1 MKNLNP
7 TTDSKSLSAPGFLA
21 KLLELP
27 DFGNIEK
34 NLTAHL
40 TLRIYL
46 AIVGTSLIFLVYFLA
61 LFDENSMSNIGI
73 ILGAL
78 LFIVVALI
86 LLRKGLLELS
96 TTAFIIVCYAAV
108 ITSTYPYPYGATLVL
123 ELALGLSLINLL
135 VSVWQMI
142 MVIFLTVGT
151 LIHASLIRSDPPQP
165 IGDVAFAVIIYL
177 AMSALFVIVSRARA
191 NILHEVTKSAQ
202 QAQDAN
208 RHLESISAELEQ
220 RAAQLSAVAEVSTAT
235 STILDFRRLLQ
246 EVMDLTKERFNL
258 YHSHIYLFD
267 EAGENLILTAGAGEP
282 GRQMVAEGRSI
293 PLNREQSLVA
303 RAARERKGITVNDV
317 MEAPD
322 FLPNPLLPDTRS
334 ELAVP
339 MIVGGTPIGVFD
351 IQSDQ
356 VGRFGASD
364 IAIQTTLA
372 AQLATSIQNARS
384 FEQSKKQ
391 AEFEAQVNLI
401 GSRIQSASSIEETLQ
416 TAIRELGKTAG
427 VSRVKA
433 KIQLAS
439 RAVPTEPTSAERSA

>member
-1 MKNLNP
+1 MKNLHPVTSEKQTNMR
-7 TTDSKSLSAPGFLA
+7 DSIA
-21 KLLELP
+21 KFLELP

-46 AIVGTSLIFLVYFLA
+46 AIVVTSLIFLVYFLV

-78 LFIVVALI
+78 FFIVVAII

-108 ITSTYPYPYGATLVL
+108 ITSTYQYPYGVTLVL

-135 VSVWQMI
+135 VPVWQMI
-142 MVIFLTVGT
+142 MVIVLTVGT
-151 LIHASLIRSDPPQP
+151 FIHASLIRSDPPQP
-165 IGDVAFAVIIYL
+165 IGDVAFAIIIYL

-208 RHLESISAELEQ
+208 RHLESITTELEQ
-220 RAAQLSAVAEVSTAT
+220 RAAQLNAVAEISTAT
-235 STILDFRRLLQ
+235 STILDFKRLLQ

-258 YHSHIYLFD
+258 YHSHIYLLD
-267 EAGENLILTAGAGEP
+267 EAGEHLILTAGAGEP
-282 GRQMVAEGRSI
+282 GRQMVAEGRTI
-293 PLNREQSLVA
+293 PLSREQSLVA
-303 RAARERKGITVNDV
+303 RAARERQGITVNDV
-317 MEAPD
+317 TQAPD

-339 MIVGGTPIGVFD
+339 MTVGGNVIGVFD

-356 VGRFGASD
+356 VGRFTDSD
-364 IAIQTTLA
+364 VNIQTTLA
-372 AQLATSIQNARS
+372 AQLAASVQNARS
-384 FEQSKKQ
+384 FEKSKTQ
-391 AEFEAQVNLI
+391 ADLESLVNTI
-401 GSRIQSASSIEETLQ
+401 GQKIQRATTVEDTLQ
-416 TAIRELGKTAG
+416 VAIRELGSALGAT
-427 VSRVKA
+427 RVKA
-433 KIQLAS
+433 MLG
-439 RAVPTEPTSAERSA
+439 TRSHDGVNEGAN

>member
-1 MKNLNP
+1 MKNIHPVTSEKQTNMR
-7 TTDSKSLSAPGFLA
+7 DSIA
-21 KLLELP
+21 KFLELP

-46 AIVGTSLIFLVYFLA
+46 AIVVTSLIFLVYFLV

-78 LFIVVALI
+78 FFIVVAII

-108 ITSTYPYPYGATLVL
+108 ITSTYQYPYGVTLVL

-135 VSVWQMI
+135 VPVWQMI
-142 MVIFLTVGT
+142 MVIVLTVGT
-151 LIHASLIRSDPPQP
+151 FIHASLIRSDPPQP
-165 IGDVAFAVIIYL
+165 IGDVAFAIIIYL

-208 RHLESISAELEQ
+208 RHLESITAELEQ
-220 RAAQLSAVAEVSTAT
+220 RAAQLNAVAEISTAT
-235 STILDFRRLLQ
+235 STILDFKRLLQ

-258 YHSHIYLFD
+258 YHSHIYLLD
-267 EAGENLILTAGAGEP
+267 EAGEHLILTAGAGEP
-282 GRQMVAEGRSI
+282 GRQMVAEGRTI
-293 PLNREQSLVA
+293 PLSREQSLVA
-303 RAARERKGITVNDV
+303 RAARERQGITVNDV
-317 MEAPD
+317 TQAPD
-322 FLPNPLLPDTRS
+322 FLPNPLLPNTRS

-339 MIVGGTPIGVFD
+339 MTVGGNVIGVFD

-356 VGRFGASD
+356 VGRFTDSD
-364 IAIQTTLA
+364 VNIQTTLA
-372 AQLATSIQNARS
+372 AQLAASVQNARS
-384 FEQSKKQ
+384 FEKSKTQ
-391 AEFEAQVNLI
+391 ADLESLVNTI
-401 GSRIQSASSIEETLQ
+401 GQKIQRSTTVEDTLQ
-416 TAIRELGKTAG
+416 VAIRELGSALGAT
-427 VSRVKA
+427 RVKA
-433 KIQLAS
+433 MLG
-439 RAVPTEPTSAERSA
+439 TRSNGGANEGAN

>member
-1 MKNLNP
+1 MKNIHPVTSEKQSNMR
-7 TTDSKSLSAPGFLA
+7 DSIA
-21 KLLELP
+21 KFLELP

-46 AIVGTSLIFLVYFLA
+46 AIVGTSLIFLVYFLV

-78 LFIVVALI
+78 FFIVVAII

-108 ITSTYPYPYGATLVL
+108 ITSTYQYSYGVTLVL

-135 VSVWQMI
+135 VPVWQMI
-142 MVIFLTVGT
+142 MVIVLTVGT
-151 LIHASLIRSDPPQP
+151 FIHASLIRSDPPQP
-165 IGDVAFAVIIYL
+165 IGDVAFAIIIYL

-208 RHLESISAELEQ
+208 RHLESITTELEQ
-220 RAAQLSAVAEVSTAT
+220 RAAQLNAVAEISTAT
-235 STILDFRRLLQ
+235 STILDFKRLLQ

-258 YHSHIYLFD
+258 YHSHIYLLD
-267 EAGENLILTAGAGEP
+267 EAGEHLILTAGAGEP
-282 GRQMVAEGRSI
+282 GRQMVAEGRTI
-293 PLNREQSLVA
+293 PLSREQSLVA
-303 RAARERKGITVNDV
+303 RAARERQGITVNDV
-317 MEAPD
+317 TQAPD
-322 FLPNPLLPDTRS
+322 FLPNPLLPNTRS

-339 MIVGGTPIGVFD
+339 MTVGGNVIGVFD

-356 VGRFGASD
+356 VGRFTDSD
-364 IAIQTTLA
+364 VNIQTTLA
-372 AQLATSIQNARS
+372 AQLAASVQNARS
-384 FEQSKKQ
+384 FEKSKTQ
-391 AEFEAQVNLI
+391 ADLESLVNTI
-401 GSRIQSASSIEETLQ
+401 GQKIQRATTVEDTLQ
-416 TAIRELGKTAG
+416 VAIRELGSAIG
-427 VSRVKA
+427 VTRVKA
-433 KIQLAS
+433 VLGA
-439 RAVPTEPTSAERSA
+439 RSNGGANEGAN

>member
-1 MKNLNP
+1 MKNLHPVTSEKQTNMR
-7 TTDSKSLSAPGFLA
+7 DSIA
-21 KLLELP
+21 KFLELP

-46 AIVGTSLIFLVYFLA
+46 AIVVTSLIFLVYFLV
-61 LFDENSMSNIGI
+61 LFDQNSMSNIGI

-78 LFIVVALI
+78 VFIVVAII

-108 ITSTYPYPYGATLVL
+108 ITSTYSYPYGVTLVL

-135 VSVWQMI
+135 VPVWQMI
-142 MVIFLTVGT
+142 MVIVLTVGT
-151 LIHASLIRSDPPQP
+151 FIHASLIRSDPPQP
-165 IGDVAFAVIIYL
+165 IGDVAFAIIIYL

-208 RHLESISAELEQ
+208 RHLESITTELEQ
-220 RAAQLSAVAEVSTAT
+220 RAAQLNAVAEISTAT
-235 STILDFRRLLQ
+235 STILDFKRLLQ

-258 YHSHIYLFD
+258 YHSHIYLLD
-267 EAGENLILTAGAGEP
+267 EAGEHLILTAGAGEP
-282 GRQMVAEGRSI
+282 GRQMVAEGRTI
-293 PLNREQSLVA
+293 PLSREQSLVA
-303 RAARERKGITVNDV
+303 RAARERQGITVNDV
-317 MEAPD
+317 TQAPD

-339 MIVGGTPIGVFD
+339 MTVGGNVIGVFD

-356 VGRFGASD
+356 VGRFTDSD
-364 IAIQTTLA
+364 VNIQTTLA
-372 AQLATSIQNARS
+372 AQLAASVQNARS
-384 FEQSKKQ
+384 FEKSKTQ
-391 AEFEAQVNLI
+391 ADLESLVNTI
-401 GSRIQSASSIEETLQ
+401 GQKIQRATTVEDTLQ
-416 TAIRELGKTAG
+416 VAIRELGSAVG
-427 VSRVKA
+427 VTRVKA
-433 KIQLAS
+433 VLGA
-439 RAVPTEPTSAERSA
+439 RSNGGANEGAN

>member
-1 MKNLNP
+1 MKNLHPVTSEKQTNMR
-7 TTDSKSLSAPGFLA
+7 DSIA
-21 KLLELP
+21 KFLELP

-46 AIVGTSLIFLVYFLA
+46 AIVGTSLIFLVYFLV

-78 LFIVVALI
+78 FFIVVAII

-108 ITSTYPYPYGATLVL
+108 ITSTYQYPYGVTLVL

-135 VSVWQMI
+135 VPVWQMI
-142 MVIFLTVGT
+142 MVIVLTVGT
-151 LIHASLIRSDPPQP
+151 FIHASLIRSDPPQP
-165 IGDVAFAVIIYL
+165 IGDVAFAIIIYL

-208 RHLESISAELEQ
+208 RHLESITTELEQ
-220 RAAQLSAVAEVSTAT
+220 RAAQLNAVAEISTAT
-235 STILDFRRLLQ
+235 STILDFKRLLQ

-258 YHSHIYLFD
+258 YHSHIYLLD
-267 EAGENLILTAGAGEP
+267 EAGEHLILTAGAGEP
-282 GRQMVAEGRSI
+282 GRQMVAEGRTI
-293 PLNREQSLVA
+293 PLSREQSLVA
-303 RAARERKGITVNDV
+303 RAARERQGITVNDV
-317 MEAPD
+317 TQAPD
-322 FLPNPLLPDTRS
+322 FLPNPLLPNTRS

-339 MIVGGTPIGVFD
+339 MTVGGNVIGVFD

-356 VGRFGASD
+356 VGRFTDSD
-364 IAIQTTLA
+364 VNIQTTLA
-372 AQLATSIQNARS
+372 AQLAASVQNARS
-384 FEQSKKQ
+384 FEKSKTQ
-391 AEFEAQVNLI
+391 ADLESLVNTI
-401 GSRIQSASSIEETLQ
+401 GQKIQRSTTVEDTLQ
-416 TAIRELGKTAG
+416 VAIRELGSALGAT
-427 VSRVKA
+427 RVKA
-433 KIQLAS
+433 MLG
-439 RAVPTEPTSAERSA
+439 TRSNGGANEGAN

>member
-1 MKNLNP
+1 MKNLHPVTSEKQTNMR
-7 TTDSKSLSAPGFLA
+7 DSIA
-21 KLLELP
+21 KFLELP

-46 AIVGTSLIFLVYFLA
+46 AIVVTSLIFLVYFLV

-78 LFIVVALI
+78 VFIVVAII

-108 ITSTYPYPYGATLVL
+108 ITSTYSYPYGVTLVL

-135 VSVWQMI
+135 VPVWQMI
-142 MVIFLTVGT
+142 MVIVLTVGT
-151 LIHASLIRSDPPQP
+151 FIHASLIRSDPPQP
-165 IGDVAFAVIIYL
+165 IGDVAFAIIIYL

-208 RHLESISAELEQ
+208 RHLESITTELEQ
-220 RAAQLSAVAEVSTAT
+220 RAAQLNAVAEISTAT
-235 STILDFRRLLQ
+235 STILDFKRLLQ

-258 YHSHIYLFD
+258 YHSHIYLLD
-267 EAGENLILTAGAGEP
+267 EAGEHLILTAGAGEP
-282 GRQMVAEGRSI
+282 GRQMVAEGRTI
-293 PLNREQSLVA
+293 PLSREQSLVA
-303 RAARERKGITVNDV
+303 RAARERQGITVNDV
-317 MEAPD
+317 TQAPD

-339 MIVGGTPIGVFD
+339 MTVGGNVIGVFD

-356 VGRFGASD
+356 VGRFTDSD
-364 IAIQTTLA
+364 VNIQTTLA
-372 AQLATSIQNARS
+372 AQLAASVQNARS
-384 FEQSKKQ
+384 FEKSKTQ
-391 AEFEAQVNLI
+391 ADLESLVNTI
-401 GSRIQSASSIEETLQ
+401 GQKIQRSTTVEDTLQ
-416 TAIRELGKTAG
+416 VAIRELGSALGAT
-427 VSRVKA
+427 RVKA
-433 KIQLAS
+433 MLG
-439 RAVPTEPTSAERSA
+439 TRSNGGANEGAN

>member
-1 MKNLNP
+1 MKNLHPVTSEKQTNMR
-7 TTDSKSLSAPGFLA
+7 DSIA
-21 KLLELP
+21 KFLELP

-46 AIVGTSLIFLVYFLA
+46 AIVVTSLIFLVYFLV

-78 LFIVVALI
+78 FFIVVAII

-108 ITSTYPYPYGATLVL
+108 ITSTYQYPYGVTLVL

-135 VSVWQMI
+135 VPVWQMI
-142 MVIFLTVGT
+142 MVIVLTVGT
-151 LIHASLIRSDPPQP
+151 FIHASLIRSDPPQP
-165 IGDVAFAVIIYL
+165 IGDVAFAIIIYL

-208 RHLESISAELEQ
+208 RHLESITTELEQ
-220 RAAQLSAVAEVSTAT
+220 RAAQLNAVAEISTAT
-235 STILDFRRLLQ
+235 STILDFKRLLQ

-258 YHSHIYLFD
+258 YHSHIYLLD
-267 EAGENLILTAGAGEP
+267 EAGEHLILTAGAGEP
-282 GRQMVAEGRSI
+282 GRQMVAEGRTI
-293 PLNREQSLVA
+293 PLSREQSLVA
-303 RAARERKGITVNDV
+303 RAARERQGITVNDV
-317 MEAPD
+317 TQAPD
-322 FLPNPLLPDTRS
+322 FLPNPLLPNTRS

-339 MIVGGTPIGVFD
+339 MTVGGNVIGVFD

-356 VGRFGASD
+356 VGRFTDSD
-364 IAIQTTLA
+364 VNIQTTLA
-372 AQLATSIQNARS
+372 AQLAASVQNARS
-384 FEQSKKQ
+384 FEKSKTQ
-391 AEFEAQVNLI
+391 ADLESLVNTI
-401 GSRIQSASSIEETLQ
+401 GQKIQRSTTVEDTLQ
-416 TAIRELGKTAG
+416 VAIRELGSALGAT
-427 VSRVKA
+427 RVKA
-433 KIQLAS
+433 MLG
-439 RAVPTEPTSAERSA
+439 TRSNGGANEGAN